1 MNEDKNYSSSDY
13 IHNIAL
19 KSLLEEI
26 VKVNVDSLSIS
37 EAYDYLYR
45 IQKDLNNIMRG
56 KKIE

>member
-19 KSLLEEI
+19 KNLLEEI
-26 VKVNVDSLSIS
+26 IKINVDSLSIS